1 MIRVRQVKI
10 DVAKDN
16 IDIVIK
22 IALKKASILN
32 ENVIDYK
39 INKRSIDARNKDKVY
54 YVYEIDF
61 NLKDENNIKL
71 SNDVSLVEKD
81 DYNFKPTAKLDKNP
95 VVIGSGPC
103 GLFCAYQLAE
113 AGYKP
118 IVFERGSDIDS
129 RVKDVADFW
138 QNNKLN
144 PNSNVQFGEGGA
156 GTFSDGK
163 LNTQIKDTKRIK
175 KVLEIFIKHG
185 APEEIAYDYMPHIG
199 TDKLRNVVKSMRE
212 HIISLGGKFYF
223 NSCLTNV
230 FVENNKISE
239 IEINN
244 KDRYKVDNLV
254 LAIGH
259 SARDTFYM
267 LHDNNIIME
276 NKPFAV
282 GLRIQHNQSIID
294 NNQYGNYAKYLPPAS
309 YKLIHNVNGYGIYS
323 FCMCP
328 GGYVVNASS
337 FENRLVV
344 NGMSNYARES
354 GIANSALVVTI
365 SEKDYG
371 TNLFDGVKYQEE
383 LEKKAFE
390 LGSGLI
396 PISKYIDYKNNT
408 VSTSFGS
415 INPMFKG
422 EYKFAN
428 LNQLFNQNINTIIK
442 DGIEYFGTKIKGF
455 NNPDAILAGV
465 ESRTSSPIRIVRD
478 ENLECNIKGIYPAG
492 EGAGYAGGITS
503 AAVDGIK
510 VFEMITD
517 K

>member
-1 MIRVRQVKI
+1 MIRVRQIKI
-10 DVAKDN
+10 DVINNN
-16 IDIVIK
+16 IDNVINS
-22 IALKKASILN
+22 ALKKAHILKD
-32 ENVIDYK
+32 NVIDYK
-39 INKRSIDARNKDKVY
+39 INKRSIDARGKDKIY

-61 NLKDENNIKL
+61 NLKNENNIKF
-71 SNDVSLVEKD
+71 SNDIAKIDNEEY
-81 DYNFKPTAKLDKNP
+81 DYKPQRKELSTDP
-95 VVIGSGPC
+95 IIIGSGPC
-103 GLFCAYQLAE
+103 GLFTAYMLAD

-118 IVFERGSDIDS
+118 IVFERGADIDT
-129 RVKDVADFW
+129 RVKDVELFW

-175 KVLEIFIKHG
+175 KVLDIFIKHG
-185 APEEIAYDYMPHIG
+185 APAEIAYDYMPHIG
-199 TDKLRNVVKSMRE
+199 TDKLREVVKSMRE
-212 HIISLGGKFYF
+212 YIISKGGKFYF
-223 NSCLTNV
+223 NSCLTNIIIKD
-230 FVENNKISE
+230 NKVSE
-239 IEINN
+239 IEING
-244 KDRYKVDNLV
+244 KDKYKTDYLV

-282 GLRIQHNQSIID
+282 GLRIQHNQSTID
-294 NNQYGNYAKYLPPAS
+294 NNQYDKYAKYLPPAS
-309 YKLIHNVNGYGIYS
+309 YKLIHNINGYGIYS

-337 FENRLVV
+337 FENKLVV

-354 GIANSALVVTI
+354 GIANSALVVTV

-371 TNLFDGVKYQEE
+371 TNLFDGIRFQEN
-383 LEKKAFE
+383 LEQKACE
-390 LGSGLI
+390 IGKGLI
-396 PISKYIDYKNNT
+396 PISKYIDYKNDT
-408 VSTSFGS
+408 ISTELGS
-415 INPMFKG
+415 IKPMFKG
-422 EYKFAN
+422 NYQFAN
-428 LNQLFNQNINTIIK
+428 LNLLFNKKINNTIK
-442 DGIEYFGTKIKGF
+442 EGIEFFGKKIKGF
-455 NNPDAILAGV
+455 NDPNAILAGV
-465 ESRTSSPIRIVRD
+465 EARTSSPIRIVRD
-478 ENLECNIKGIYPAG
+478 DKLECNIKGIYPAG

-510 VFEMITD
+510 VFEIIT

>member
-10 DVAKDN
+10 DVINNDIDN
-16 IDIVIK
+16 VINL
-22 IALKKASILN
+22 ALKKAHILKDN
-32 ENVIDYK
+32 IIDYK

-61 NLKDENNIKL
+61 NLKDEGLVKL
-71 SNDVSLVEKD
+71 SNDVSIVLNEEYDFIPKKV
-81 DYNFKPTAKLDKNP
+81 LDSRP
-95 VVIGSGPC
+95 VIIGSGPC

-118 IVFERGSDIDS
+118 IIFERGSDIDN
-129 RVKDVADFW
+129 RVKDVAQFW
-138 QNNKLN
+138 QSNRLN

-175 KVLEIFIKHG
+175 KVLDIFIKHG

-199 TDKLRNVVKSMRE
+199 TDKLREVVKSMRE
-212 HIISLGGKFYF
+212 YIISLGGTFYF
-223 NSCLTNV
+223 NSCLTNIYI
-230 FVENNKISE
+230 ENNRISE

-244 KDRYKVDNLV
+244 KDHFKVDNLV

-282 GLRIQHNQSIID
+282 GLRIQHNQSTID
-294 NNQYGNYAKYLPPAS
+294 NNQYGSYAKYLPPAS

-354 GIANSALVVTI
+354 GVANSALVVTV

-371 TNLFDGVKYQEE
+371 TNLFDGVRFQEK
-383 LEKKAFE
+383 LEQKAYE
-390 LGSGLI
+390 IGSGLI
-396 PISKYIDYKNNT
+396 PISKYIDYKNDT
-408 VSTSFGS
+408 ISTELGS
-415 INPMFKG
+415 IKPMFKG
-422 EYKFAN
+422 NYKFAN
-428 LNQLFNQNINTIIK
+428 INILFNKNINTIIK
-442 DGIEYFGTKIKGF
+442 EGIEFFGHKIKGF
-455 NNPDAILAGV
+455 NDPDAILAGV
-465 ESRTSSPIRIVRD
+465 EARTSSPIRIVRD
-478 ENLECNIKGIYPAG
+478 DNLESNIKGIYPAG

-503 AAVDGIK
+503 AAVDGLK
-510 VFEMITD
+510 VFEKMTS
-517 K
+517 